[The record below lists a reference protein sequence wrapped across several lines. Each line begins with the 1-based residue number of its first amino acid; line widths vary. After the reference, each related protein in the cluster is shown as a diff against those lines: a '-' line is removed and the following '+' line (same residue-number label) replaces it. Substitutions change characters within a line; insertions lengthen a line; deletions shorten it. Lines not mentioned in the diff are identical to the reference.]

1 MNLENIFNPK
11 SIAIIG
17 ASTKI
22 GSVGNDVV
30 KNLVDDGYTGKIFPV
45 NPNATELYHLK
56 CYPDILSVPEKVDLA
71 VVAIPAAGVNTVML
85 DVATKG
91 IKAAIVIT
99 AGFKEAGNPGLE
111 EDLKNICLK
120 NDIAL
125 IGPNC
130 LGVINTSN
138 KMSAA
143 FSSIMPQTG
152 GVAFVSQSGALC
164 TAILDFAQKIGLG
177 FSKFVSVGN
186 KALVDEAMLLDYLST
201 DPDTKVIALYIED
214 LKNAAVLIPQLRKI
228 IKHKPVVAIKSGRTS
243 AGAHAAASHTGALAG
258 NDSAYDTLFKQAGV
272 IRANTITELFEYVRL
287 FSNCQP
293 PNGNRVAIV
302 TNAGGPGVLTT
313 DEATASGLEMAE
325 LSDDTHKR
333 ILSFLPASANSH
345 NPIDILG
352 DAHSDRYR
360 NTLETLVA
368 DKKVDSIIVV
378 LTPQSTTDIKETA
391 QVIIDIKKKTNK
403 PIAVSFIGGKLVSGA
418 IEEMRRAQVATFAF
432 PEQAARALAAL
443 SKYGEY
449 QRAKKETV
457 SVYND
462 VDKEAVK
469 NILDNARV
477 QGKNSFPEAEALKIL
492 KAYNFPLPKYTIVN
506 SAEEAQAKAK
516 RLGKKL
522 VFKIISSD
530 ILHKTDAGGV
540 VLDVDPKEAGKKYL
554 EMMTQVKKKMP
565 KAKLE
570 GVLMEEMFDKNDAG
584 EMILGVS
591 YNPGLGH
598 LIMTGAGGIYVEV
611 FKDISFGML
620 PITTEQAQRMLA
632 ELKYKKILDGA
643 RGQKPLDQTAYL
655 ECLGRLSQL
664 ITDFPEIKELD
675 INPLLITTKGVT
687 VLDARIII

>member
-1 MNLENIFNPK
+1 MNLDNIFNPQ

-30 KNLVDDGYTGKIFPV
+30 KNLVVDGYAGKIFPV
-45 NPNATELYHLK
+45 NPNATELYNLK
-56 CYPDILSVPEKVDLA
+56 CYPDILSVPGKVDLV
-71 VVAIPAAGVNTVML
+71 VVAIPATMVNSVML
-85 DVATKG
+85 EVAQKG
-91 IKAAIVIT
+91 IRAAIVIT

-130 LGVINTSN
+130 LGVINTAN

-143 FSSIMPQTG
+143 FSSVMPQAG

-177 FSKFVSVGN
+177 FSKFISVGN
-186 KALVDEAMLLDYLST
+186 KAVVDETMLLDYLAT
-201 DPDTKVIALYIED
+201 DPNTKVIALYVED
-214 LKNAAVLIPQLRKI
+214 LKNASVLIPKLRKI
-228 IKHKPVVAIKSGRTS
+228 VKHKPIIAIKAGRTS
-243 AGAHAAASHTGALAG
+243 AGASAATSHTGALAG
-258 NDSAYDTLFKQAGV
+258 NDTAYDALFTQGGV
-272 IRANTITELFEYVRL
+272 IRAHTITELFEHVRL
-287 FSNCQP
+287 FSHCQP
-293 PNGNRVAIV
+293 PAGNRVAIV

-313 DEATASGLEMAE
+313 DEASACGLEMAP
-325 LSDDTHKR
+325 LSANTHKK

-360 NTLETLVA
+360 NTIEALVA
-368 DKKVDSIIVV
+368 DKKVDSIIVI

-391 QVIIDIKKKTNK
+391 EVIIDIKQKSTK
-403 PIAVSFIGGKLVSGA
+403 PIAVSFIGGKLVA
-418 IEEMRRAQVATFAF
+418 HAVETMRRAQVATFAF
-432 PEQAARALAAL
+432 PEQAARSLAAL

-449 QRAKKETV
+449 QRASKENIITFKDVKKE
-457 SVYND
+457 S
-462 VDKEAVK
+462 VK
-469 NILDNARV
+469 NILDAARV
-477 QGKNSFPEAEALKIL
+477 QNKTALSQTETLEIL
-492 KAYNFPLPKYTIVN
+492 KAYNFPILQYAIVK
-506 SAEEAQAKAK
+506 SAEEAQKKAK
-516 RLGKKL
+516 QLGKKL
-522 VFKIISSD
+522 VFKIVSPDIS
-530 ILHKTDAGGV
+530 HKTDVGGIM
-540 VLDVDPKEAGKKYL
+540 LNIDPKEADKKYQ
-554 EMMTQVKKKMP
+554 EMMKIVQKKMP
-565 KAKLE
+565 KARLD
-570 GVLMEEMFDKNDAG
+570 GILMEEMFDKTDTA
-584 EMILGVS
+584 EVILGVS

-598 LIMTGAGGIYVEV
+598 LIMTGAGGIFVEV
-611 FKDISFGML
+611 FKDVSFGIA
-620 PITTEQAQRMLA
+620 PITKEYSSRMLS

-643 RGQKPLDQTAYL
+643 RGQKALDQKEYL

-675 INPLLITTKGVT
+675 INPLLLTTKDAK

>member
-1 MNLENIFNPK
+1 MNLNAIFNPQ

-30 KNLVDDGYTGKIFPV
+30 KNLVVDGYAGKIFPV
-45 NPNATELYHLK
+45 NPNATELYNLK
-56 CYPDILSVPEKVDLA
+56 CSSDVLSIPEKIDLV
-71 VVAIPAAGVNTVML
+71 VVAIPATTVNTVML
-85 DVATKG
+85 DVAKKG

-138 KMSAA
+138 KMIAA
-143 FSSIMPQTG
+143 FSGIMPQTG

-186 KALVDEAMLLDYLST
+186 KALVDEAMLLDYLAT

-214 LKNAAVLIPQLRKI
+214 LKNASVLIPKLRKI
-228 IKHKPVVAIKSGRTS
+228 IKHKPIIAIKAGRTN
-243 AGAHAAASHTGALAG
+243 AGASAATSHTGALAG
-258 NDSAYDTLFKQAGV
+258 NDVAYDALFKQGGV
-272 IRANTITELFEYVRL
+272 IRANTITELFEHVRL
-287 FSNCQP
+287 FSHCQP
-293 PNGNRVAIV
+293 PIGNRVAIV

-313 DEATASGLEMAE
+313 DEATACGLDMAQ
-325 LSDDTHKR
+325 LSDITHKK
-333 ILSFLPASANSH
+333 ILSFLPASANCH

-360 NTLETLVA
+360 HTLEALIA
-368 DKKVDSIIVV
+368 DKKVDSIIVI

-391 QVIIDIKKKTNK
+391 EVLIEIKKKTTK
-403 PIAVSFIGGKLVSGA
+403 PIAVSFIGGKLVSPA
-418 IEEMRRAQVATFAF
+418 IEVMRRAQVATFAF
-432 PEQAARALAAL
+432 PEQAARSLAAL

-449 QRAKKETV
+449 QRAPKE
-457 SVYND
+457 NILIFKD
-462 VDKEAVK
+462 IDKEKVK
-469 NILDNARV
+469 KILNTARI
-477 QGKNSFPEAEALKIL
+477 QGKNSLPQAEALEIL
-492 KAYNFPLPKYTIVN
+492 KAYSFPMLRYAVVN
-506 SAEEAQAKAK
+506 SVEEAEKKAK
-516 RLGKKL
+516 HLGKKL
-522 VFKIISSD
+522 VFKIVSPD
-530 ILHKTDAGGV
+530 ILHKTDVGGIM
-540 VLDVDPKEAGKKYL
+540 LNIDPKEAGEKYQ
-554 EMMTQVKKKMP
+554 EMMALVKKKMP
-565 KAKLE
+565 QAQLD
-570 GVLMEEMFDKNDAG
+570 GILIEEMIDKTDTA
-584 EMILGVS
+584 EMILGVN

-598 LIMTGAGGIYVEV
+598 LIMTGAGGIFVEV
-611 FKDISFGML
+611 FKDVSFGMA
-620 PITTEQAQRMLA
+620 PISTNQAERMIA

-643 RGQKPLDQTAYL
+643 RGQNPLDQTVYL
-655 ECLGRLSQL
+655 ECLSRLSQL
-664 ITDFPEIKELD
+664 ISDFPEIKELD
-675 INPLLITTKGVT
+675 INPLLITTKGAK